1 MRTLTRLLI
10 VVALLGAVPATA
22 SADDKSFSSIV
33 KHLKS
38 NYRAKGRSTFGFIN
52 LARFAVKLVK
62 PAGVKN
68 FKVSMLHSL
77 DFSENPN
84 PDSPEFHNFIRNIVH
99 SDWRPLVQYNGRNR
113 QQWSYIYVMEEKE
126 NVKVLAVSVQQHEAF
141 VVQFKFSP
149 ERLIAFINDPKI
161 MGISLKGTSTQENT
175 VEPPPDTAA
184 TSADKPADEKD
195 KPQADKQPAEKPAT
209 EKPPAA

>member
-10 VVALLGAVPATA
+10 VVALVGVIPATA
-22 SADDKSFSSIV
+22 SADDKSFSSVV
-33 KHLKS
+33 KYLKS

-52 LARFAVKLVK
+52 LARFVVKIAR

-77 DFSENPN
+77 DFSESPN

-126 NVKVLAVSVQQHEAF
+126 NVKILAVSVQQREAF

-149 ERLIAFINDPKI
+149 EKLIAFINDPKI
-161 MGISLKGTSTQENT
+161 MGISLKGDSAENNT
-175 VEPPPDTAA
+175 DQTPPDPAA

-195 KPQADKQPAEKPAT
+195 KPQAEKRPA

>member
-1 MRTLTRLLI
+1 MRTLARLLI
-10 VVALLGAVPATA
+10 VIAMVGVVPATA
-22 SADDKSFSSIV
+22 SADDKSFSSVV
-33 KHLKS
+33 KYLKS

-52 LARFAVKLVK
+52 LARFAVKVIR

-84 PDSPEFHNFIRNIVH
+84 PDSPEFHDFIRNIVH
-99 SDWRPLVQYNGRNR
+99 SDWRPLVQYNGRTR
-113 QQWSYIYVMEEKE
+113 QQWSYIYVMEEKD
-126 NVKVLAVSVQQHEAF
+126 NVKILAVTVQQREAF

-149 ERLIAFINDPKI
+149 EKLVAFINDPKI
-161 MGISLKGTSTQENT
+161 MGISLKGDGAANNADQ
-175 VEPPPDTAA
+175 PPPDPEAA
-184 TSADKPADEKD
+184 SADNPAEEKPQSD
-195 KPQADKQPAEKPAT
+195 KPS